1 MKIKNPNKLKSAK
14 IARRHKRVRFRV
26 TGTAEKPR
34 LSVFRSLKHVTAQLI
49 DDTSCK
55 TLAYAQDTDSGA
67 DKFEKKERTG
77 KVAKA
82 YATGR
87 LLAERAKKADI
98 TQVVFDRGGRKYHGR
113 VAALAEGARDGG
125 LQF

>member
-26 TGTAEKPR
+26 SGTAEAPR
-34 LSVFRSLKHVTAQLI
+34 LSVFRSLKHITAQLI
-49 DDTSCK
+49 DDASGK
-55 TLAYAQDTDSGA
+55 TLSYAHDTSIG
-67 DKFEKKERTG
+67 DKFENGELKG

-82 YATGR
+82 YAVGR
-87 LLAERAKKADI
+87 LIAERARKAGV

-113 VAALAEGARDGG
+113 VAALAKGARDGG
-125 LQF
+125 LIF

>member
-1 MKIKNPNKLKSAK
+1 MKIKNPHKLKSAK
-14 IARRHKRVRFRV
+14 IARRHRRVRFRV
-26 TGTAEKPR
+26 SGTAEKPR

-49 DDTSCK
+49 DDTSGK
-55 TLAYAQDTDSGA
+55 TLAYAQDTDGA
-67 DKFEKKERTG
+67 DKFEKGELKG

-87 LLAERAKKADI
+87 LLAERARKAGV

-113 VAALAEGARDGG
+113 VAALAKGARDGG
-125 LQF
+125 LIF

>member
-1 MKIKNPNKLKSAK
+1 MKIKNPNKLKLAK
-14 IARRHKRVRFRV
+14 LTRRHKRVRFRV
-26 TGTAEKPR
+26 IGTAEKPR

-49 DDTSCK
+49 DDTSGK
-55 TLAYAQDTDSGA
+55 TLAYAHDTDSA
-67 DKFEKKERTG
+67 DKFEKEELKG

-87 LLAERAKKADI
+87 LLAERAKKAGI
-98 TQVVFDRGGRKYHGR
+98 AQVVFDRGGRKYHGR

-125 LQF
+125 LKF